1 MKIICIGRNYLAH
14 IKELNN
20 DLPEEP
26 VFFMKPESA
35 LLPRRHPFYIPE
47 FTRDLHYEGELVL
60 RVSKLG
66 KHISENFALNYI
78 DAIAF
83 GIDFTAR
90 DLQNKCKA
98 KGLPWEIAKSWDF
111 SAPVGTFIPISEF
124 PDLSNIHFRLLKNGQ
139 IVQEGHSGRMI
150 FPIPKLISY
159 ISRFITL
166 KQGDY
171 IFTGTPEGVGP
182 VVSGDLLEGFI
193 EDKKCFQ
200 LKIM

>member
-1 MKIICIGRNYLAH
+1 MKIICIGRNYPAH
-14 IKELNN
+14 VKELNN

-47 FTRDLHYEGELVL
+47 FTNDLHYEGELVL

-78 DAIAF
+78 DAIGF

-111 SAPVGTFIPISEF
+111 SAPVGTFLPLSEF
-124 PDLSNIHFRLLKNGQ
+124 NDLSNIHFRLLKNGQ
-139 IVQEGHSGRMI
+139 LVQDGNSGRMI
-150 FPIPKLISY
+150 FPIPRLIAY
-159 ISRFITL
+159 VSRFVTL

-182 VVSGDLLEGFI
+182 VSSGDVFEGFI

>member
-193 EDKKCFQ
+193 EGKKCFQ

>member
-14 IKELNN
+14 VKELNN
-20 DLPEEP
+20 NLPEEP

-47 FTRDLHYEGELVL
+47 FTQDLHYEGELVL

-66 KHISENFALNYI
+66 KCISENFALNYI
-78 DAIAF
+78 DAIGF

-90 DLQNKCKA
+90 DLQNKCK
-98 KGLPWEIAKSWDF
+98 KQGLPWEIAKSWDF
-111 SAPVGTFIPISEF
+111 SAPVGTFFPLSDY
-124 PDLSNIHFRLLKNGQ
+124 PDLSNIHFQLHKNGAL
-139 IVQEGHSGRMI
+139 VQEGYTGHMI
-150 FPIPKLISY
+150 FPIPKLMAY
-159 ISRFITL
+159 VSRFVTL

-182 VVSGDLLEGFI
+182 VASGDLLEGFI
-193 EDKKCFQ
+193 EGKKCFH

>member
-14 IKELNN
+14 VKELNN

-47 FTRDLHYEGELVL
+47 FTNDLQYEGELVL

-66 KHISENFALNYI
+66 KHISEKFALSYI
-78 DAIAF
+78 DAIGF

-98 KGLPWEIAKSWDF
+98 KGLPWEIAKAWDF
-111 SAPVGTFIPISEF
+111 SAPVGTFLPLSEF
-124 PDLSNIHFRLLKNGQ
+124 PDLANINFRLYKNGEL
-139 IVQEGHSGRMI
+139 VQDGNTGRMI
-150 FPIPKLISY
+150 FPIPALIAY
-159 ISRFITL
+159 ISRFVTL

-171 IFTGTPEGVGP
+171 IFTGTPEGVGR
-182 VVSGDLLEGFI
+182 VNSGDVLEGFI
-193 EDKKCFQ
+193 ENTRCLR